1 MKANRSMKRALRE
14 VQLSSPLRPSL
25 KSIADSGFELRD
37 ECYLLRALLGSTN
50 VTRGNFPDRTG
61 YECFVNSLHVEDY
74 DSESPLTQAIL
85 FVKEVFSVWN
95 ATQQVLQLTTIVS
108 ADEFSV
114 VTKFHVRRPKE
125 QWLSN
130 NIGGYDDP
138 IFSIDSDQD
147 VIFQIEMIR

>member
-1 MKANRSMKRALRE
+1 MKANRSMKTALRK
-14 VQLSSPLRPSL
+14 VWLCYPLSPSL
-25 KSIADSGFELRD
+25 KSIADSGFWLHD

-50 VTRGNFPDRTG
+50 VTPETFPDRTG

-85 FVKEVFSVWN
+85 FVKEAFSVWN
-95 ATQQVLQLTTIVS
+95 ATQRVLQLTAIVS

-130 NIGGYDDP
+130 NIDGYDDP
-138 IFSIDSDQD
+138 IFSIDSDED
-147 VIFQIEMIR
+147 VIFQIETIR